1 MMERKIIHTKN
12 APEAIGPYNQAVM
25 VGDTLYL
32 SGQIALNYTTG
43 ELNCN
48 DIHSE
53 THQVMNN
60 LQAVLKAAGMDFR
73 NVVKSTLFIKNMD
86 DYSHINKV
94 YSSCFNPE
102 NVPAREAVE
111 VARLPKDV
119 NLEISMIAV
128 Q

>member
-1 MMERKIIHTKN
+1 MERKIIHTKN

-32 SGQIALNYTTG
+32 SGQIALNCTTG

-60 LQAVLKAAGMDFR
+60 LQAVLKVCLIR
-73 NVVKSTLFIKNMD
+73 IN
-86 DYSHINKV
+86 SH
-94 YSSCFNPE
+94 
-102 NVPAREAVE
+102 
-111 VARLPKDV
+111 
-119 NLEISMIAV
+119 
-128 Q
+128 